1 MIFDRRRR
9 GDPGLKRCGGSVLPL
24 FAAVLLACGI
34 AACATKDPRRAGF
47 YLERGAAYV
56 QQGRFTSATRD
67 LLEARKLNPDDYRIR
82 YYLGIAY
89 HGKKLLPEAIAEFKE
104 TIALNPDD
112 SEAYNY
118 LGTIYSEMGRWDE
131 AIAEFKKALA
141 NILYETPA
149 GPLNNMGYAYYRKG
163 DYTTALTKFDEALI
177 KEPDTILLP
186 VIEKNRSMALFALG
200 RFETAVEHLKRSIEI
215 AHDNIP
221 EAHYWLGKCYL
232 EMKKNNAAM
241 EEFRLVL
248 RMAPNSDFADQAREG
263 IKVLSD
269 GRR

>member
-1 MIFDRRRR
+1 MILDRP
-9 GDPGLKRCGGSVLPL
+9 PGGGPVLKRCWRPVLPL
-24 FAAVLLACGI
+24 LAVVLLACGLT
-34 AACATKDPRRAGF
+34 ACATKDPRRAGF

-56 QQGRFTSATRD
+56 QEGRFTSATRD
-67 LLEARKLNPDDYRIR
+67 LLEARKLNPDDDRIR

-89 HGKKLLPEAIAEFKE
+89 HGKKLLPEAITEFKA
-104 TIALNPDD
+104 TIALNPED
-112 SEAYNY
+112 SEAHNY

-131 AIAEFKKALA
+131 AIAEFKTALS

-163 DYTTALTKFDEALI
+163 DYKTALIMFDEALI
-177 KEPDTILLP
+177 QEPNTVLLP

-200 RFETAVEHLKRSIEI
+200 RFETAVEHLKRSIDI

-232 EMKKNNAAM
+232 EMKNKDAAL

-248 RMAPNSDFADQAREG
+248 RMAPNSEFADKAREDLE
-263 IKVLSD
+263 VLSG